1 MTDVKIITQ
10 SRNLLDNEFLF
21 REGFNFN
28 NDHRTTSEILEWI
41 EKNADIKFEWIS
53 RNELEGG
60 SYHET
65 AGLRIIKKG
74 NHNV

>member
-28 NDHRTTSEILEWI
+28 NDHRTTSELLEWI
-41 EKNADIKFEWIS
+41 GQQAGVKFEWIG
-53 RNELEGG
+53 RNELDNG

-65 AGLRIIKKG
+65 AGLRIIKK
-74 NHNV
+74 NYND

>member
-1 MTDVKIITQ
+1 MSDVKIITQ

-28 NDHRTTSEILEWI
+28 NDHRTTNELLEWI
-41 EKNADIKFEWIS
+41 ERHTDIQFEWINRS
-53 RNELEGG
+53 ELVGG

-65 AGLRIIKKG
+65 TGLRIIKK
-74 NHNV
+74 NYND